1 MTTVVKTLS
10 QSNRVAQAVV
20 LLVGVLV
27 LVAAGSFVL
36 STDGATP
43 GPVPFDQTTDTG
55 IAAEDRQAFLAEGL
69 SIPEAQVFYS
79 QYRFVVG
86 YTGVEHAVTAL
97 QQDGHEQQFGYPI
110 AVYVSDFSATDVTLT
125 DDGYLNTTT
134 EPPWTDATDAAFVID
149 SEARTPTGETA
160 VPFESESDAE
170 RFAAEYGGD
179 VVEWATLQRHSFDID
194 DATVVRDRVSDQ
206 HAAADQYVADARE
219 LLSREPELVVGED
232 GETVQETLDAAPTNA
247 TVRVPAGTY
256 NETLNI
262 NRSVT
267 LLGENATIRG
277 DGNGS
282 VIESTGEQVAI
293 RGVSITGVGDS
304 LDGSDASTPDAGDEP
319 IDEADDPT
327 DGVDEPIDESDVP
340 DPEESE
346 DDWDATVALAYGYA
360 DAGIL
365 ADETTTLYVADVTI
379 DTPASAI
386 LLRDVNQT
394 VIENA
399 TVNGADEWLDG
410 MMGIMSVRSPVIMQD
425 STVTGGRDG
434 IYLHRAPE
442 SVVRNNTFLDNRF
455 GTHYMYTSDSLTAN
469 NTLRGQDSGAVTIM
483 TDSTRNAVVGNDMRD
498 AATGITPSGSRS
510 YIAENVV
517 VNTRTAI
524 ATAASNSLYERNV
537 VYGNEVGFAASSL
550 QPTSRV
556 TSNDIVNNDQ
566 QAATTTGPLYLWSHD
581 GVGNYWG
588 ETTIAQGTYT
598 PTDPIQGN
606 QHRVGGTTVLANSP
620 AATLLDSFRDT
631 TPGMREATVMDTAPR
646 SEPVQPDLLAAIRG
660 ETDD

>member
-27 LVAAGSFVL
+27 VVAAGSFML

-43 GPVPFDQTTDTG
+43 EPVPFDQTTDTG
-55 IAAEDRQAFLAEGL
+55 IAAEDRQAFLADGL

-134 EPPWTDATDAAFVID
+134 EPTWVDATDAVFVID
-149 SEARTPTGETA
+149 SETRTPTGETA
-160 VPFESESDAE
+160 VPFERESDAE
-170 RFAAEYGGD
+170 SFIEAYGGEIVD
-179 VVEWATLQRHSFDID
+179 WRTLQHHSFDID
-194 DATVVRDRVSDQ
+194 DATLVRDRVSEQ
-206 HAAADQYVADARE
+206 HAVADQQVETARE
-219 LLSREPELVVGED
+219 RSVRTPELVVGED
-232 GETVQETLDAAPTNA
+232 GDSIQATLDAAPANA
-247 TVRVPAGTY
+247 TVRVPSGTY
-256 NETLNI
+256 EETLTI

-267 LLGENATIRG
+267 LLGEHATIRG

-282 VIESTGEQVAI
+282 VIESTGENVAI
-293 RGVSITGVGDS
+293 RGFSITGVGDS
-304 LDGSDASTPDAGDEP
+304 LDASDAGTDDTVDEP
-319 IDEADDPT
+319 IDDA
-327 DGVDEPIDESDVP
+327 DEPIDESDVP
-340 DPEESE
+340 DPEEGE
-346 DDWDATVALAYGYA
+346 DDWDAIVALAYGYA

-365 ADETTTLYVADVTI
+365 ARGGTELYVADVSI
-379 DTPASAI
+379 DTPASGI
-386 LLRDVNQT
+386 LLRDMNNT
-394 VIENA
+394 VVKNVTIEGTEN
-399 TVNGADEWLDG
+399 WLDG
-410 MMGIMSVRSPVIMQD
+410 MMGLMSVRSPVVVQD
-425 STVTGGRDG
+425 STFIGGRDG

-442 SVVRNNTFLDNRF
+442 SVVRDSTFLDNRF

-469 NTLRGQDSGAVTIM
+469 NTLRGQSSGAVTIM

-537 VYGNEVGFAASSL
+537 VYGNEVGFSASSL

-588 ETTIAQGTYT
+588 ETTVTQDKYT

-606 QHRVGGTTVLANSP
+606 QHRVGGASVLANSP

-631 TPGMREATVMDTAPR
+631 TPGMREATIMDTAPR